1 MMKFKSAVAVLF
13 VGAMISGCSSTEEKD
28 VGLTDGGSPEGVEV
42 SGVSDSGP
50 SISEYS
56 GYSENGGSYPMEGI
70 EIESISAEG
79 DARGG
84 AFDDPRNPL
93 SKQTIYFEY
102 DSSQVQPEYM
112 PVIYAHAAYLAAHPA
127 QRIAL
132 QGHADERGTREYN
145 IALAE
150 QRSKSVAR
158 LMQMQG
164 VNSGQMDIVSYG
176 EEKPAV
182 FGHNSDAWQKNRRVK
197 ILYLGQ

>member
-1 MMKFKSAVAVLF
+1 MKKFNSAIAVLF
-13 VGAMISGCSSTEEKD
+13 VSAIITGCSSTDEQD
-28 VGLTDGGSPEGVEV
+28 AGLTDGSTPEGVEV
-42 SGVSDSGP
+42 SGMQGGTAT
-50 SISEYS
+50 S
-56 GYSENGGSYPMEGI
+56 GYPEGSGLPMEGI
-70 EIESISAEG
+70 EIESISVDG
-79 DARGG
+79 DAMGG
-84 AFDDPRNPL
+84 PFDDPRSPL

-102 DSSQVQPEYM
+102 DSSQVQQEFM
-112 PVIYAHAAYLAAHPA
+112 PVVYAHAGYLAAHPA
-127 QRIAL
+127 QRIVL

-164 VNSGQMDIVSYG
+164 VNTDQMDIVSYG

-182 FGHNSDAWQKNRRVK
+182 FGHNSDAWQQNRRVE